1 MMAMTSVCGSQTSRV
16 QTRLS
21 SSGRKAMA
29 VSRPSK
35 QTSRICAQSSGEGE
49 STSRRNALML
59 GGTALLGATLAGPA
73 QAKGGFEVVKDQ
85 QDAYQFVYPFGWQE
99 VSIPGQDVV
108 YKDVIEPLESVSV
121 SYIPTEKKSISEY
134 GDVKE
139 VCYTLVRKVLTTV
152 NQDVKLISAE
162 ERKDDGGRVYYD
174 FEYTASTPRYTRHA
188 MTSVTVGNGK
198 FYTLETGSNERR
210 WSKMADKVKKVQK
223 SFVVGDRTD
232 Y

>member
-35 QTSRICAQSSGEGE
+35 QTSRICAQSSAEGE

-121 SYIPTEKKSISEY
+121 SYHPRDIQHGKTSVPFGEQLEQHISMVSISPQRDLSY
-134 GDVKE
+134 
-139 VCYTLVRKVLTTV
+139 
-152 NQDVKLISAE
+152 
-162 ERKDDGGRVYYD
+162 
-174 FEYTASTPRYTRHA
+174 
-188 MTSVTVGNGK
+188 NG
-198 FYTLETGSNERR
+198 YVSN
-210 WSKMADKVKKVQK
+210 
-223 SFVVGDRTD
+223 
-232 Y
+232 